1 MTGRLVQV
9 WTPADFDAV
18 KAAMPLHEAVL
29 PLQNRAHALDKVLA
43 QLGIEVDRG
52 PIRLHSTRG
61 RRYRGQHRANRF
73 RLTVADLKKRGVR

>member
-1 MTGRLVQV
+1 MPV
-9 WTPADFDAV
+9 WTPSDFDAV

-43 QLGIEVDRG
+43 QLGIEVDR
-52 PIRLHSTRG
+52 PKVVPPATRG